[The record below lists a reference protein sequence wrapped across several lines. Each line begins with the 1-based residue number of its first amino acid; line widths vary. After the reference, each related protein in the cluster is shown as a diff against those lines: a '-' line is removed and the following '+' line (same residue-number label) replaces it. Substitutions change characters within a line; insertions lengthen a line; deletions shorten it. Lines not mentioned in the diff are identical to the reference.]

1 MKKLIAHK
9 NECRG
14 AARQIVKSISK
25 TATSI
30 LARIDRFMSVE
41 AWCVLALCDVAAIG
55 FLTLNGGIA

>member
-30 LARIDRFMSVE
+30 IAAVDRFMTAE
-41 AWCVLALCDVAAIG
+41 AWCILALCDVAAIG
-55 FLTLNGGIA
+55 FLVRLGGI

>member
-25 TATSI
+25 SATSI
-30 LARIDRFMSVE
+30 IAAVDRFMSVE
-41 AWCVLALCDVAAIG
+41 AWCILALCDIAAIG
-55 FLTLNGGIA
+55 FMVRLGGI